1 MTSLTDFGDLALLL
15 PLAAAILLWLFVA
28 GERRVALWWLVA
40 LTLCLGVIGVLKVY
54 FAACPA
60 GAMRSPSGHA
70 GFAALVYGM
79 IAACLATRAKGYRRL
94 VALVGGGV
102 VIAAI
107 ALSRLVLGAHT
118 PIEIAL
124 GLLIGG
130 ASLTTLLWGS
140 SAFGSAR
147 LPLRPLLLCA
157 VVIIVLLHGQQ
168 LHAEAV
174 LHAMGRYLA
183 RAGGVCS

>member
-1 MTSLTDFGDLALLL
+1 MTSLTDFGDLAVLL
-15 PLAAAILLWLFVA
+15 PLAAAILLWLFAV

-40 LTLCLGVIGVLKVY
+40 LTLCIGVIAMLKIY

-79 IAACLATRAKGYRRL
+79 IAACLATRAPGHWHL
-94 VALVGGGV
+94 VVLVGGGV

-147 LPLRPLLLCA
+147 LPLQPLLLA
-157 VVIIVLLHGQQ
+157 TVLIIVLLHGQE

-174 LHAMGRYLA
+174 LHAVGRYLA

>member
-1 MTSLTDFGDLALLL
+1 MSSLTDFGDLAVLL

-40 LTLCLGVIGVLKVY
+40 LTLCLGVIGMLKIY

-70 GFAALVYGM
+70 GFSVLVYGM
-79 IAACLATRAKGYRRL
+79 IAACLATRAKGHWRL
-94 VALVGGGV
+94 IVLVGGGV

-107 ALSRLVLGAHT
+107 ALSRLVLGVHT

-130 ASLTTLLWGS
+130 ASLTALLWGS
-140 SAFGSAR
+140 AAFGAAR
-147 LPLRPLLLCA
+147 PPLRPLLIAA
-157 VVIIVLLHGQQ
+157 VLIIVLLHGQE